1 MVNESVQKCANIHL
15 SELFQHQG
23 EDPEVQNYL
32 GCSGSMGWGRAE
44 VQQQHVG
51 EEEEESEVHD
61 DVAEEHGDRSAPEAA
76 PAAEQETPPD

>member
-1 MVNESVQKCANIHL
+1 MVNEPVQKCADTHL

-23 EDPEVQNYL
+23 ENPKVQNYL
-32 GCSGSMGWGRAE
+32 GCSRSMGRGRAE

-76 PAAEQETPPD
+76 PAAEQKTPPD